1 MVFATL
7 SVRKEGAVARQLR
20 LDEMPALARAF
31 GYQLV
36 HVEDPGSAQAAATL

>member
-20 LDEMPALARAF
+20 LDEMPALARALSN
-31 GYQLV
+31 GAT
-36 HVEDPGSAQAAATL
+36 GSA